1 MSMWRIRLA
10 LPGGPDTRTVLNEA
24 LAGQPVSQI
33 LLTPR
38 GGDTAEMTGEVM
50 LDLTRDEELGAL
62 LSVLHTISPQV
73 LVSRADERAV
83 PGQPETAN
91 PRWPLAGRR
100 LSLMRARAGAQN
112 RA

>member
-10 LPGGPDTRTVLNEA
+10 LPGGPDSRAVLNEA

-38 GGDTAEMTGEVM
+38 GADTAELTGEVM
-50 LDLTRDEELGAL
+50 LDLTGDEGLGAL

-73 LVSRADERAV
+73 LVSRADEHAV
-83 PGQPETAN
+83 PGQPETMN
-91 PRWPLAGRR
+91 PRQRPGRR
-100 LSLMRARAGAQN
+100 LSLARARAGAPN
-112 RA
+112 RT

>member
-10 LPGGPDTRTVLNEA
+10 LPGGPDSRAVLTEA

-38 GGDTAEMTGEVM
+38 GGDTAEITGEVV
-50 LDLTRDEELGAL
+50 LDLTRDEGLGAL

-73 LVSRADERAV
+73 LVSRADERAA
-83 PGQPETAN
+83 PGQPETAKS
-91 PRWPLAGRR
+91 PQAPAGRR

-112 RA
+112 RN

>member
-1 MSMWRIRLA
+1 MWRIRLA
-10 LPGGPDTRTVLNEA
+10 LPGGPDSRAVLNEA

-38 GGDTAEMTGEVM
+38 GGDTAEITGEVM
-50 LDLTRDEELGAL
+50 LDLTRDEGLGAL

-83 PGQPETAN
+83 PGLPETAN
-91 PRWPLAGRR
+91 PRQTPGGRR
-100 LSLMRARAGAQN
+100 LSLMRARAGTQN
-112 RA
+112 RH